1 MPPRKSSDAAPLPA
15 RTRLVDKAPSASASV
30 EGLPGSS
37 GSSGTGG
44 SKEGREKDKEKEY
57 VTIEDLALP
66 KSIITRLAKGVLP
79 PNAQIQATAALAM
92 SKSATVFINYLAAH
106 ANERTINANKK
117 TILPADVFQA
127 LDDIQFSFFKEPLEA
142 EFAKYHQIRSDK
154 RTDYRRRTKSS
165 KLDPDPDPN
174 SNSNSNPPDGDAST
188 TNPPTPSDRDAAGP
202 RSKKARMEGQHEGDV
217 DAEHMEDER
226 DAGQEDEEDH
236 DVEAEEEQPGEQDE
250 EGEEEVGVED
260 ELEEE
265 EEEEMDEDE
274 EEVEEEVE
282 DTGAPVDEMQDVVE
296 EGALVL
302 EERDEALEGDES
314 D

>member
-174 SNSNSNPPDGDAST
+174 SNSNSNNNPPDGDAST

-217 DAEHMEDER
+217 DADHTEDER

-236 DVEAEEEQPGEQDE
+236 DVEAEEERPGEQDE

-265 EEEEMDEDE
+265 EEVEMDEEE
-274 EEVEEEVE
+274 EEVEVE

>member
-1 MPPRKSSDAAPLPA
+1 
-15 RTRLVDKAPSASASV
+15 
-30 EGLPGSS
+30 
-37 GSSGTGG
+37 
-44 SKEGREKDKEKEY
+44 
-57 VTIEDLALP
+57 DLALP

-165 KLDPDPDPN
+165 KLDPDPNNN
-174 SNSNSNPPDGDAST
+174 SNSNLPDGDTST
-188 TNPPTPSDRDAAGP
+188 TNPPTPSDRDAGP
-202 RSKKARMEGQHEGDV
+202 RSKKARMDGQSEGDV
-217 DAEHMEDER
+217 DADHTEDER
-226 DAGQEDEEDH
+226 DGGQENENEEDH
-236 DVEAEEEQPGEQDE
+236 DAEEEQPEEQDE
-250 EGEEEVGVED
+250 EGEEE
-260 ELEEE
+260 
-265 EEEEMDEDE
+265 EDE
-274 EEVEEEVE
+274 EEEEEEVE
-282 DTGAPVDEMQDVVE
+282 DTGAPVDEMEDVVE

-302 EERDEALEGDES
+302 EERDEALGGDES

>member
-30 EGLPGSS
+30 DGLPVSSGSS

-44 SKEGREKDKEKEY
+44 SKEGREKEKEREY

-165 KLDPDPDPN
+165 KLDPDPNTN
-174 SNSNSNPPDGDAST
+174 SNNPDGDTST
-188 TNPPTPSDRDAAGP
+188 TNPPTPSDRDAGP
-202 RSKKARMEGQHEGDV
+202 RSKKARMESQHEGDV
-217 DAEHMEDER
+217 EADLTEDER
-226 DAGQEDEEDH
+226 DAAQDDEEDH
-236 DVEAEEEQPGEQDE
+236 DVEEEQPEEQDE
-250 EGEEEVGVED
+250 EGGEEVEDELD

-265 EEEEMDEDE
+265 EG
-274 EEVEEEVE
+274 E

-296 EGALVL
+296 EEEALVM

>member
-37 GSSGTGG
+37 GLSGTGG
-44 SKEGREKDKEKEY
+44 SKEGREKDKEREY
-57 VTIEDLALP
+57 ITIEDLALP

-165 KLDPDPDPN
+165 KLDPDP
-174 SNSNSNPPDGDAST
+174 NSNPPDGDTST
-188 TNPPTPSDRDAAGP
+188 TNPPTPSDRDAGP
-202 RSKKARMEGQHEGDV
+202 RSKKARLEGQHEGEV
-217 DAEHMEDER
+217 DADHTEDER

-236 DVEAEEEQPGEQDE
+236 DVEEEEEQPEEQDE
-250 EGEEEVGVED
+250 EGD
-260 ELEEE
+260 EEE
-265 EEEEMDEDE
+265 EEEEEDEEDEKEEEEE
-274 EEVEEEVE
+274 EEVEEELE
-282 DTGAPVDEMQDVVE
+282 APVDEMQDVVE

>member
-30 EGLPGSS
+30 DGLPGSS
-37 GSSGTGG
+37 ESSGTGG
-44 SKEGREKDKEKEY
+44 SKEGREKEREREY

-165 KLDPDPDPN
+165 KLDPDPN
-174 SNSNSNPPDGDAST
+174 TNTNNPDGDTST

-202 RSKKARMEGQHEGDV
+202 RSKKARMESQHEGDV
-217 DAEHMEDER
+217 EADLTEDER
-226 DAGQEDEEDH
+226 DAGQDDEEDH
-236 DVEAEEEQPGEQDE
+236 DVEEEQPEEQDE
-250 EGEEEVGVED
+250 EGEEEVED

-265 EEEEMDEDE
+265 EEEEVD
-274 EEVEEEVE
+274 

-296 EGALVL
+296 EGALVM
-302 EERDEALEGDES
+302 EERDEALGGDES